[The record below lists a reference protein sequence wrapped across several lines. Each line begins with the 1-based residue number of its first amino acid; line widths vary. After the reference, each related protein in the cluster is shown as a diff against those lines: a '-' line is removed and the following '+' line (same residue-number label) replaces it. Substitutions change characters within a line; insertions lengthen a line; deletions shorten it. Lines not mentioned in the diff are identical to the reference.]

1 MAQEAKKKSGPA
13 KNPDNQAQNPK
24 NKHFWSF
31 RDAAG
36 ENAAPELILYGDIA
50 SETWWGDEVT
60 PRQFTEELNALGN
73 VPEIVVRINSGGG
86 DVFAAN
92 AIYTRLKDNPAKIT
106 VKIDGWAASAATI
119 VAMAGDVIE
128 IPGNGVFMVH
138 DPSVGLLG
146 YFNEA
151 DLVKVGEELKV
162 IKQSIVN
169 GYALKTGKDADEIAA
184 IMTAETWYD
193 GKQAV
198 DAGFCDKIMF
208 EEADTTVENT
218 AKVIVNSVSLD
229 ISRFPNLPVSLLNRC
244 ATHTPD
250 GFSDIQ
256 HQNEPK
262 RSEEIMDGIK
272 DIKTVD
278 GLKAAFPDL
287 TKQIEDAATAAER
300 KRIQDIEDVALPG
313 FENIVAEAKFTK
325 PVAAGDVAKA
335 IVAEQRKLGGKYI
348 QDRDDDAKNSGAGKV
363 GAGAGIEGTSG
374 KSGADEID
382 AALDKLF
389 PETK

>member
-1 MAQEAKKKSGPA
+1 MAQKQ
-13 KNPDNQAQNPK
+13 KNRPEQNPK

-31 RDAAG
+31 RNAA
-36 ENAAPELILYGDIA
+36 ENNAAPELILYGDIA
-50 SETWWGDEVT
+50 SETWYGDEVT

-92 AIYTRLKDNPAKIT
+92 AIYTRLKDNAAKIT

-151 DLVKVGEELKV
+151 DLAKVTDELKV

-169 GYALKTGKDADEIAA
+169 GYALKTGKDAEEIAA

-208 EEADTTVENT
+208 EEAETTVEDT
-218 AKVIVNSVSLD
+218 AKVIVNSVALD
-229 ISRFPNLPVSLLNRC
+229 LSRFPNLPVSLLNRC
-244 ATHTPD
+244 ATHTQN
-250 GFSDIQ
+250 GFSDTKN
-256 HQNEPK
+256 HNEPK

-278 GLKAAFPDL
+278 DLKAAFPDL
-287 TKQIEDAATAAER
+287 TKQIEDAAVAAER

-348 QDRDDDAKNSGAGKV
+348 QDRDDDAHKSGAGDV
-363 GAGAGIEGTSG
+363 GAGAGVEGMAG
-374 KSGADEID
+374 KGGADEID
-382 AALDKLF
+382 AAIDKLF
-389 PETK
+389 PAKK